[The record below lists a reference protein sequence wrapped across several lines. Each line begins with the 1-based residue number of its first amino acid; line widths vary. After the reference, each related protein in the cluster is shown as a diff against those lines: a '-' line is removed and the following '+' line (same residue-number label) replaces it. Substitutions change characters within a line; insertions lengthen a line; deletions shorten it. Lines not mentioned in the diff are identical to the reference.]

1 VNRLSQSV
9 HKYGLGLSSC
19 GCSLSAT
26 KQTHYSSVANA
37 NIKFESIKYIQ
48 LYFIIQR
55 QQKKKA
61 TNKQTRTKD
70 KFSQLKSFSSR
81 LAKPET
87 GPQIK
92 VN

>member
-1 VNRLSQSV
+1 MKCLVTQ
-9 HKYGLGLSSC
+9 
-19 GCSLSAT
+19 
-26 KQTHYSSVANA
+26 HYNCTNKHPQLRKILQNA
-37 NIKFESIKYIQ
+37 NISIESIKYIQ

-70 KFSQLKSFSSR
+70 KFSQLKSFSSH